1 MKLQMKMIGFVV
13 VLLAMTITVS
23 AIGYY
28 NASRIGAALGDF
40 ATQDFPLANII
51 SDVANGQLEQ
61 SVLMGRALVL
71 AESAEMNAVAD
82 VAADFEDLTL
92 RVKESLASG
101 ATILEGAVANGGES
115 DRRTRFGEWRE
126 TWAVIT
132 EDYEGFVAGQQ
143 GLLAYMQGG
152 NVDVAKQNVRM
163 AEVSVSAMIEE
174 LQTLGAAIGGAART
188 AAADTQASAF
198 RAKGALVTTTLIA
211 LVASLFLGWLLLRSL
226 QDQLGAD
233 PGELLEIAETVST
246 GDLTIQDDRSARG
259 VARAIRRT
267 VVGLREVI
275 EGIQISA
282 DAVGVAAEQVYHGNT
297 DLSSRTQEQASSL
310 EEIAASMEE
319 MTGTVNQNADN
330 ARKANDLAKATRE
343 QAIEGNEVV
352 SQTITAMDMIDESSQ
367 RIADILDMIEDIAFQ
382 TNLLALNAAVE
393 AARAGEHGR
402 GFGVVA
408 NEVRKLAGRSSTAAK
423 DIKTLI
429 KESSSNVNRG
439 MTMVNNAGVMLQQMV
454 NGVRDV
460 SDLISEIAAASLEQ
474 AEGIAQVNK
483 AVVQME
489 EMTQQNAAM
498 VEEAAAA
505 SQAMGEQS
513 QELSRLI
520 GFFRLDESA
529 AAANDSSSSSEFD
542 MDFDSDDDGWETID
556 EAPQQAAAPAAPR
569 PATAAKGNNELF
581 DEDDWTRF

>member
-1 MKLQMKMIGFVV
+1 MKLQVKMIGFVAM
-13 VLLAMTITVS
+13 LLATTIVVS
-23 AIGYY
+23 AIGFFSV
-28 NASRIGAALGDF
+28 SRIG
-40 ATQDFPLANII
+40 
-51 SDVANGQLEQ
+51 NGP
-61 SVLMGRALVL
+61 
-71 AESAEMNAVAD
+71 AD
-82 VAADFEDLTL
+82 VARQD
-92 RVKESLASG
+92 SPLA
-101 ATILEGAVANGGES
+101 A
-115 DRRTRFGEWRE
+115 
-126 TWAVIT
+126 
-132 EDYEGFVAGQQ
+132 
-143 GLLAYMQGG
+143 
-152 NVDVAKQNVRM
+152 
-163 AEVSVSAMIEE
+163 SA
-174 LQTLGAAIGGAART
+174 QS
-188 AAADTQASAF
+188 AAADTA
-198 RAKGALVTTTLIA
+198 RARRAITTITLIA
-211 LVASLFLGWLLLRSL
+211 VFALAVSLVLCLLLLRRIEA
-226 QDQLGAD
+226 QLGAD
-233 PGELLEIAETVST
+233 PAELLDLAETVSS
-246 GDLTIQDDRSARG
+246 GDLTMADDRSARG

-330 ARKANDLAKATRE
+330 ARKANELAKETRE
-343 QAIEGNEVV
+343 QAAEGNEVV
-352 SQTITAMDMIDESSQ
+352 SQTVTAMDMIDESSQ

-408 NEVRKLAGRSSTAAK
+408 AEVRRLARRSSTAAK
-423 DIKTLI
+423 DIKALI
-429 KESSSNVNRG
+429 NESTSNVDKG
-439 MTMVNNAGVMLQQMV
+439 MRMVNNAGAMLQQIV

-513 QELSRLI
+513 QELNRLV
-520 GFFRLDESA
+520 GFFHIE
-529 AAANDSSSSSEFD
+529 SSEQSRTVVAVASHGVEKSLEDEF
-542 MDFDSDDDGWETID
+542 SDEDGWESFDGSGAT
-556 EAPQQAAAPAAPR
+556 ASAPR
-569 PATAAKGNNELF
+569 ATTTRPAPKPVAAENDLF
-581 DEDDWTRF
+581 DEVDWTRF